1 MYLPSL
7 NLKICIGEGVIFLL
21 ISLLQLQL
29 VFRLFIIIIFICLIS
44 LLEIYP
50 NRASHVQHIKVQKE
64 IYL

>member
-1 MYLPSL
+1 M
-7 NLKICIGEGVIFLL
+7 FLL

-29 VFRLFIIIIFICLIS
+29 VFRLFIIIILICLIP

-50 NRASHVQHIKVQKE
+50 NRALHVQHIKVQKE